1 MTEQSNNSPA
11 NPRHLGIGTWISIG
25 NPVITELASE
35 FSFDWLLFD
44 LEHGYLQESSLV
56 SNFQAAGG
64 KDIRLIVR
72 APSLNPAL
80 IARILDWGASGIMMP
95 HVANAEQALACIKAM
110 RYPPRGQRGYSG
122 SARSFT
128 FGLKGQQNQNKS
140 AMPILMVQIENT
152 EGVKNAEEI
161 AGVEGVDVLFVGPSD
176 LKLELDTN
184 SNANAVSYKES
195 LQIVCRAAQKYRKQA
210 GILVHDP
217 GSLEE
222 LIPYGFTCFA
232 ISSELGVIVKG
243 YQGIISKTSELMNK
257 LMFVL

>member
-1 MTEQSNNSPA
+1 MTKKENNSQA
-11 NPRHLGIGTWISIG
+11 YTRCLELGTWISIG
-25 NPVITELASE
+25 NPVITEIASE
-35 FSFDWLLFD
+35 FPFDWLLFD
-44 LEHGYLQESSLV
+44 LEHGYLQESSLI
-56 SNFQAAGG
+56 SNFQAAGR
-64 KDIRLIVR
+64 KNKHLIVR
-72 APSLNPAL
+72 VASFNPAL
-80 IARILDWGASGIMMP
+80 IARVLDWGASGIMMP
-95 HVANAEQALACIKAM
+95 HVTNAEQALACVKAM
-110 RYPPRGQRGYSG
+110 RYPPLGQRGYSS

-128 FGLKGQQNQNKS
+128 FGLKGQQNMNKS
-140 AMPILMVQIENT
+140 AMPILMVQIENA

-195 LQIVCRAAQKYRKQA
+195 LQIVGRAAQKYRKQA

-232 ISSELGVIVKG
+232 VSSELGVIVRG

-257 LMFVL
+257 NIIL